1 MCCEDGDHYQD
12 TQFPII
18 DIRREW
24 AESLNAAT
32 KNSSTVMANLID
44 QAMQK
49 FRQGSTGTPVST
61 QSKILSM
68 AVADGIAR
76 VGAEFKAN
84 LGIDKVKSCAGGLSY
99 DVGSNNITICR
110 GDWCSRK

>member
-1 MCCEDGDHYQD
+1 
-12 TQFPII
+12 
-18 DIRREW
+18 
-24 AESLNAAT
+24 
-32 KNSSTVMANLID
+32 MADLID

-49 FRQGSTGTPVST
+49 YRQGSTGTPVLT

-76 VGAEFKAN
+76 IGAEFKAN
-84 LGIDKVKSCAGGLSY
+84 LGIVGYRACSGGLSY

-110 GDWCSRK
+110 GNWCSRK

>member
-1 MCCEDGDHYQD
+1 
-12 TQFPII
+12 
-18 DIRREW
+18 
-24 AESLNAAT
+24 
-32 KNSSTVMANLID
+32 MADLID
-44 QAMQK
+44 QAMRK
-49 FRQGSTGTPVST
+49 VRQGSTYTPVMT

-84 LGIDKVKSCAGGLSY
+84 SGIVSNKGCSGGVLY
-99 DVGSNNITICR
+99 DVASNNITICR